1 MGWSGA
7 CRSVNKKAWKRV
19 SCEADLDYPCN
30 PSGTRVALCAF
41 LGERSIKM
49 ATGKSCSRWFAPLA
63 ALLMVVGLSGCFDKE
78 GDQRKAFIDFLQNT
92 AMRSSERLPALTADQ
107 KKQFG
112 PFVSDYAILY
122 GYSQQV
128 NQAMDSGLRPVVDSV
143 NAIRVPQD
151 YMTQREPLRQANGS
165 LGVLSQQLQ
174 NAKVQADT
182 AHAGLK
188 QADDLK
194 PVFEQVYSKVVTA
207 PANALQPLIPAAQ
220 MFTQQ
225 LVQVGDFIA
234 QQGTQVSFVA
244 NGIQFP
250 TSQQA
255 SQYNA
260 LIGPLASQHQAFTQA
275 WTATVNSTQ

>member
-1 MGWSGA
+1 
-7 CRSVNKKAWKRV
+7 
-19 SCEADLDYPCN
+19 
-30 PSGTRVALCAF
+30 
-41 LGERSIKM
+41 M
-49 ATGKSCSRWFAPLA
+49 ATGQSCSRWFASLA
-63 ALLMVVGLSGCFDKE
+63 ALLMVVSLSGCFDKE
-78 GDQRKAFIDFLQNT
+78 GDQRKAVIDFLQNP

-112 PFVSDYAILY
+112 PFVSDYAVIY

-174 NAKVQADT
+174 NAKMQAD
-182 AHAGLK
+182 ASHAALK

-194 PVFEQVYSKVVTA
+194 PVYDQVYTKVVTN

-220 MFTQQ
+220 VFTQQ

-234 QQGTQVSFVA
+234 QQGTQVSFTA

-250 TSQQA
+250 TSEQA

-260 LIGPLASQHQAFTQA
+260 LIGPLAAQHQAFTQA
-275 WTATVNSTQ
+275 WTATVSGMK

>member
-1 MGWSGA
+1 
-7 CRSVNKKAWKRV
+7 
-19 SCEADLDYPCN
+19 
-30 PSGTRVALCAF
+30 
-41 LGERSIKM
+41 M

-63 ALLMVVGLSGCFDKE
+63 ALLMVVSLSGCFDKE

-92 AMRSSERLPALTADQ
+92 VMRSGERLPTLTADQ

-143 NAIRVPQD
+143 NG
-151 YMTQREPLRQANGS
+151 PLREMNGS
-165 LGVLSQQLQ
+165 LGVLAQQLQ
-174 NAKVQADT
+174 NAKLQADA
-182 AHAGLK
+182 AHSALK
-188 QADDLK
+188 QTDDLK
-194 PVFEQVYSKVVTA
+194 PVFDQAFTKVVTT
-207 PANALQPLIPAAQ
+207 PADALQPLIPAAQ
-220 MFTQQ
+220 TFTQQ
-225 LVQVGDFIA
+225 LVMVGDYIA

-255 SQYNA
+255 SEYNK
-260 LIGPLASQHQAFTQA
+260 LIAPLPAQHQAFNQA
-275 WTATVNSTQ
+275 WTTAVTATQ

>member
-1 MGWSGA
+1 
-7 CRSVNKKAWKRV
+7 
-19 SCEADLDYPCN
+19 
-30 PSGTRVALCAF
+30 
-41 LGERSIKM
+41 
-49 ATGKSCSRWFAPLA
+49 
-63 ALLMVVGLSGCFDKE
+63 MVVGLSGCFDKE

-143 NAIRVPQD
+143 NAIRVPED
-151 YMTQREPLRQANGS
+151 YMKQREPLRQANGS

-174 NAKVQADT
+174 NAKMQADA
-182 AHAGLK
+182 AHSALK
-188 QADDLK
+188 QSDDLK
-194 PVFEQVYSKVVTA
+194 PVFDQIFSKVVTS

-220 MFTQQ
+220 IFTQQ
-225 LVQVGDFIA
+225 LVQVGDFIS

-255 SQYNA
+255 SQYNT
-260 LIGPLASQHQAFTQA
+260 LIGPLAAQHQAFTQA
-275 WTATVNSTQ
+275 WTATVSSTQ

>member
-1 MGWSGA
+1 
-7 CRSVNKKAWKRV
+7 
-19 SCEADLDYPCN
+19 
-30 PSGTRVALCAF
+30 
-41 LGERSIKM
+41 M
-49 ATGKSCSRWFAPLA
+49 ATGKSCSRWFAPVA
-63 ALLMVVGLSGCFDKE
+63 ALLMVVSLSGCFDKE
-78 GDQRKAFIDFLQNT
+78 GDQRKAFIDFLQNNV
-92 AMRSSERLPALTADQ
+92 MRSGEHLPTLTADQ

-151 YMTQREPLRQANGS
+151 YMTQREPLRQSNGA

-174 NAKVQADT
+174 NAKMQAD
-182 AHAGLK
+182 AARSALK
-188 QADDLK
+188 QGEDLK
-194 PVFEQVYSKVVTA
+194 PVFDKVYEKVVTKPSDA
-207 PANALQPLIPAAQ
+207 MQPLIPAAQ
-220 MFTQQ
+220 TFTQQ
-225 LVQVGDFIA
+225 LVQVGDFIS

-255 SQYNA
+255 SQYNT
-260 LIGPLASQHQAFTQA
+260 LIGPLASQHQAFSQA
-275 WTATVNSTQ
+275 WSSAVTATE